1 MAIPILGKLFGAG
14 VKEAVTGIAEGA
26 KDVIN
31 AWNGPKEIKEQAI
44 AKLDELKQQH
54 EDLALIKG
62 VEIETAY
69 LADTQ
74 SARTRET
81 EFVKA
86 TGHFD
91 WMMWFLA
98 LTGVGVFG
106 YMIWIL
112 VNKVVPEAN
121 KDLISHGLGIIE
133 GVVIAIFSYYFGSS
147 AGSRLKDMK
156 PKS

>member
-1 MAIPILGKLFGAG
+1 MPNFLQNLFKTG
-14 VKEAVTGIAEGA
+14 VKDVVDSVGKVLDNVITTKDELEA
-26 KDVIN
+26 
-31 AWNGPKEIKEQAI
+31 
-44 AKLDELKQQH
+44 AKLKANEEINRHFEVLQNQADEMEK
-54 EDLALIKG
+54 
-62 VEIETAY
+62 AY

-74 SARTRET
+74 NARSRET

-98 LTGVGVFG
+98 LTGVGVFMF
-106 YMIWIL
+106 MIYVL
-112 VNKVVPEAN
+112 VNKVVPESN

-147 AGSRLKDMK
+147 AGSRIKDMK
-156 PKS
+156 SKS

>member
-1 MAIPILGKLFGAG
+1 MGLIDKLIGGGIKGLADGAKG
-14 VKEAVTGIAEGA
+14 IIDSINAPKEA
-26 KDVIN
+26 
-31 AWNGPKEIKEQAI
+31 KEEALFKLEELRTKHEELLLTQA
-44 AKLDELKQQH
+44 DELEK
-54 EDLALIKG
+54 
-62 VEIETAY
+62 AY

-74 SARTRET
+74 NARTRET

-98 LTGVGVFG
+98 LTGVGVFMFMV
-106 YMIWIL
+106 YTL
-112 VNKVVPEAN
+112 VNKNVPNEN

-147 AGSRLKDMK
+147 AGSRIKDMK
-156 PKS
+156 GK